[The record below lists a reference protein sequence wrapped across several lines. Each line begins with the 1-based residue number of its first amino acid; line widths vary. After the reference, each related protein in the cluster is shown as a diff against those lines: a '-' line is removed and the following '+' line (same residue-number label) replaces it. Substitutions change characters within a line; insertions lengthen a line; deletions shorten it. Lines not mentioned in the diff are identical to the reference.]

1 MSYRTRLQH
10 RLDETGRPLR
20 VGLIGAG
27 QMGRGFA
34 AQLLKMPGVALSAV
48 FDVERERAEE
58 AFRQAGVTPSAAR
71 DTDAAARAIENNESV
86 AMGGVDE
93 IGALPL
99 DIVVEATGVPDV
111 GARCAIEALASG
123 MDYATL
129 NVEQDVTVGRYM
141 LRLAEES
148 GQIYSVC
155 RGDEPVETKILVDFA
170 RDLNFEVICAGK
182 GKNNPLN
189 PYATPAD
196 LAAEAAAKKMNPKM
210 LCEFV
215 DGSKAMIEMAALANT
230 TGLEMSKRGMYGPES
245 TVPTLH
251 DTFRLQED
259 GGVLDRPGVVDY
271 CIGPVAPGVFVVV
284 RSDDPYVVH
293 EMDYLAM
300 GPGPYFSL
308 YRPYHLASI
317 EAPLTV
323 YEMALDRTPSHTSEY
338 WTSEVG
344 AEAKR
349 PLKAGEVIT
358 GIGTDTIR
366 GVADKADDFLADGCV
381 PLGILAGA
389 RLRRDVPVDH
399 MLTYDDVELD
409 DGAIIVQMRRH
420 QEAMARGEAVPG
432 LAELRAAFGT
442 SAAG

>member
-1 MSYRTRLQH
+1 MSYRARLQA
-10 RLDETGRPLR
+10 READLGRPLR
-20 VGLIGAG
+20 VGLVGAG

-34 AQLLKMPGVALSAV
+34 AQLLKMPGISLSAV
-48 FDVERERAEE
+48 FDVDWQRAEE
-58 AFRQAGVTPSAAR
+58 AFLQAGITPSSAR
-71 DTDAAARAIENNESV
+71 DTDAAAMAIERGGSV
-86 AMGGVDE
+86 AMGGVAD

-111 GARCAIEALASG
+111 GAICAIETLAAG
-123 MDYATL
+123 IDFATL

-141 LRLAEES
+141 LHLANQS
-148 GQIYSVC
+148 DALYSVC

-170 RDLNFEVICAGK
+170 RDLNFEIICAGK

-189 PYATPAD
+189 PYATPDD
-196 LAAEAAAKKMNPKM
+196 LAAEAARKKMNPKM
-210 LCEFV
+210 LTEFV

-230 TGLEMSKRGMYGPES
+230 TGLEMSKRGMYGPAS

-251 DTFRLQED
+251 ETFALQQD

-271 CIGPVAPGVFVVV
+271 CVGPVSPGVFVVV
-284 RSDDPYVVH
+284 RTDDPYVQH
-293 EMDYLAM
+293 EMAYLQM
-300 GPGPYFSL
+300 GDGPYFSL

-323 YEMALDRTPSHTSEY
+323 YEMALERQPSFTSEH

-344 AEAKR
+344 AESKR
-349 PLKAGEVIT
+349 ALKAGEMIT

-366 GVADKADDFLADGCV
+366 GLADPADDFAACNGV

-389 RLRRDVPVDH
+389 RLKHDVPIDH

-409 DGAIIVQMRRH
+409 EASLIVRMRRY
-420 QEAMARGEAVPG
+420 QDALTRGERVPS
-432 LAELRAAFGT
+432 LNELRD
-442 SAAG
+442 SIHR